1 MDGVLQRHINNR
13 LGFGLIEVLVT
24 AVIMAVGLTGLASL
38 QNRSVQA
45 TKEGDN
51 LVTAA
56 IIAEEMSKR
65 MLSNPYI
72 TAQGRLG
79 YLATD
84 LNDDVANAGGVAD
97 WVADTLSNNPDITR
111 CYSADDVESCY
122 APSATIG
129 NSADHIVALQNMQTI
144 DQVEMRVWASNNL
157 PNGEIK
163 ICFDSSTAYTAWTCD
178 DVATR
183 VSARNENVYT
193 IKVQWTDIFTNTPE
207 LYSLQFTAECS
218 NGDGAHCG

>member
-1 MDGVLQRHINNR
+1 M
-13 LGFGLIEVLVT
+13 T

-51 LVTAA
+51 LVTAS
-56 IIAEEMSKR
+56 IIAAEMSKR
-65 MLSNPYI
+65 MLGNPYI
-72 TAQGRLG
+72 TAQGRQG

-84 LNDDVANAGGVAD
+84 LNNDVTNAGGVAD
-97 WVADTLSNNPDITR
+97 WAADTLSSNPDITR
-111 CYSADDVESCY
+111 CYSADDEESCY

-129 NSADHIVALQNMQTI
+129 NSADHIVALQNLQTM
-144 DQVEMRVWASNNL
+144 DQVEMRVWAANNL

-178 DVATR
+178 DVAMR
-183 VSARNENVYT
+183 VAARNENVYT

-207 LYSLQFTAECS
+207 LYSLQFTAACTNS
-218 NGDGAHCG
+218 DSAHCG